1 MSRPA
6 AKQSSAAEN
15 GTGVQVIARAA
26 QVLRALEGE
35 PSGLSLSQ
43 LAQRVGLPR
52 STIHRIVMA
61 LGTEGLVAAASPNGR
76 VRLGPELARLAESS
90 RRDRWQDLRP
100 HMQQLFET
108 LNETVDLAILERDQL
123 RFVDQ
128 ISGAHPLRAESIVG
142 AVFPLHCTAN
152 GKALL
157 AALTVDT
164 VIALLP
170 AELERLTPNTI
181 TRRELLL
188 EELVEVR
195 ETGVAF
201 DREEHM
207 LGITAAGIAVR
218 DSQGAL
224 AALSVPMPTPRFAG
238 REREIT
244 KVLQR
249 TRRSAAALFGAD

>member
-1 MSRPA
+1 MPPPS
-6 AKQSSAAEN
+6 AKRSSAAEG

-26 QVLRALEGE
+26 QVLRALDGE

-43 LAQRVGLPR
+43 LTKRVGLPR
-52 STIHRIVMA
+52 STVHRIVMA

-76 VRLGPELARLAESS
+76 VRLGPELARLAEAS

-100 HMQQLFET
+100 HMQRLFDT
-108 LNETVDLAILERDQL
+108 LDETVDCAVLEGDQL

-128 ISGAHPLRAESIVG
+128 ISGAHGLRAVSAVG

-157 AALTVDT
+157 AALEPEE

-170 AELERLTPNTI
+170 ERLEPLTPNTI
-181 TRRELLL
+181 TRREQLI
-188 EELVEVR
+188 EELIEVR
-195 ETGVAF
+195 ATGVAF
-201 DREEHM
+201 DREEHL
-207 LGITAAGIAVR
+207 LGVSAGGIALR

-238 REREIT
+238 REREIM

-249 TRRSAAALFGAD
+249 VRRDAMAAFGRL